1 MRRSVF
7 RKPSLKASFKA
18 RTTGRAKR
26 AVKRA
31 IIPGYGKKGTG
42 FIKNPKRSMYNAV
55 YHRTSIDTLK
65 PIKNKKR
72 TTQGQGSQ
80 QSSSSCLWWIFWI
93 VILILCLANIH
104 ITLGILLVC
113 GVVWLLVKLFKKHDK
128 ITSSNTVN
136 VDQNDVPNTSK
147 LPTAKPVV
155 HEGNLVA
162 GNKSYNINPKIL
174 PLLYFTDGQLKNID
188 SEVGE
193 PSAISINFPVAEGQF
208 QKLNYYPSYS
218 ELTPEQRDGFLSWLS
233 TDLSNIPDIGF
244 AFLLLYCLE
253 RHILHDEYLEES
265 LKIISKLQSQINN
278 GSFDYYSSTSIGYIF
293 FIHKRLDL
301 LKYVDLNKCDIK
313 LQILLSH
320 RLSADQLIALAS
332 KVDFRNQ
339 HYIKEYPELF
349 KKALVEDLK
358 RNFGSEYFEY
368 ELSNIQKLKKEPY
381 MFSNYSLRKGNN
393 RPDLL
398 MPDPLSDRKLC
409 HDIYAELQKAHDQVK
424 GFLEIKRAVESKKD
438 KSKKKIAKPKRINSK
453 TGYPMSTDKQIRN
466 ATEQLKLTRKFL
478 KNNQISSYSSRS
490 SQEKM
495 EDLVWNNSA
504 EKMDS
509 ADLEYKKG
517 EWDKAEKLWLTCVA
531 INYRAANRLRIMYQ
545 KEHRFNDAVQII
557 DFAVDSPV
565 LRKINNDSY
574 ITDFKKKLETAEQ
587 KSMKHEN
594 EDQSKLSEEDL
605 KKLNR
610 DSDYWFKKIETADCK
625 IKLNT

>member
-1 MRRSVF
+1 MRRRSVF

-233 TDLSNIPDIGF
+233 TDLSNILDIDF

-358 RNFGSEYFEY
+358 RNFGSECFEY

-424 GFLEIKRAVESKKD
+424 GFLKIKRAVESKKD

-610 DSDYWFKKIETADCK
+610 DSDYWFKKIETVK
-625 IKLNT
+625 FYV

>member
-1 MRRSVF
+1 MRRRSVF

-147 LPTAKPVV
+147 LPAAKPVV
-155 HEGNLVA
+155 YEENLVA

-208 QKLNYYPSYS
+208 QKLSYYPSYS
-218 ELTPEQRDGFLSWLS
+218 GLTSEQRNGFLTWLT
-233 TDLSNIPDIGF
+233 TDLSNVPDIGF

-265 LKIISKLQSQINN
+265 LKIISKLQGQISN
-278 GSFDYYSSTSIGYIF
+278 GSFDYYSSTSIGYIL

-349 KKALVEDLK
+349 KKALVENLK

-610 DSDYWFKKIETADCK
+610 DSDYWFKKIETVK
-625 IKLNT
+625 FYV

>member
-65 PIKNKKR
+65 PIKDKKR
-72 TTQGQGSQ
+72 TTQNQGSQ

-233 TDLSNIPDIGF
+233 TDLTNIPDIGF

-332 KVDFRNQ
+332 KVSFRNQ
-339 HYIKEYPELF
+339 HYIKGYPELF

-381 MFSNYSLRKGNN
+381 MFSNYSLRKDNN
-393 RPDLL
+393 QPDLL
-398 MPDPLSDRKLC
+398 MPDPLSDGKLC

-424 GFLEIKRAVESKKD
+424 GFLEIKRAVEPKKD

-453 TGYPMSTDKQIRN
+453 TGYPMSTDKQIKN

-478 KNNQISSYSSRS
+478 KNNQTNPYKSRN
-490 SQEKM
+490 SQEKI
-495 EDLVWNNSA
+495 EDWCWNNSA
-504 EKMDS
+504 EKMDN

-517 EWDKAEKLWLTCVA
+517 EWDKAEKLWLACVA

-557 DFAVDSPV
+557 DFAIDSPV
-565 LRKINNDSY
+565 LRKVNNDSY
-574 ITDFKKKLETAEQ
+574 VTDFKKQLETAEQ

-594 EDQSKLSEEDL
+594 EDQSKLSEEDFE
-605 KKLNR
+605 KLNS
-610 DSDYWFKKIETADCK
+610 DSDYWFKKFNNITYY
-625 IKLNT
+625 

>member
-1 MRRSVF
+1 MRRRSVF

-72 TTQGQGSQ
+72 TTQGQGNQ

-358 RNFGSEYFEY
+358 RNFGSECFEY

-409 HDIYAELQKAHDQVK
+409 HDIYVELQKAHDQVK
-424 GFLEIKRAVESKKD
+424 GFLEIKRAVEPETN

-557 DFAVDSPV
+557 DFAIDSPV
-565 LRKINNDSY
+565 LRKVNNDSY
-574 ITDFKKKLETAEQ
+574 VTDFKKKLETAEQ

-594 EDQSKLSEEDL
+594 EDQSKLSEEDFE
-605 KKLNR
+605 KLNS
-610 DSDYWFKKIETADCK
+610 DSDYWFKKVNNITYS
-625 IKLNT
+625 

>member
-1 MRRSVF
+1 MRRRSVF

-208 QKLNYYPSYS
+208 QKLSYYPSYS
-218 ELTPEQRDGFLSWLS
+218 GLTSEQRNGFLTWLT
-233 TDLSNIPDIGF
+233 TDLSNVPDIGF

-320 RLSADQLIALAS
+320 KLSADQLISLATG
-332 KVDFRNQ
+332 VDFRNRY
-339 HYIKEYPELF
+339 YIKEYPELF
-349 KKALVEDLK
+349 KKALIESLK
-358 RNFGSEYFEY
+358 REFGSEYFEY

-574 ITDFKKKLETAEQ
+574 ITDFKNKLETAEQ

-610 DSDYWFKKIETADCK
+610 DSDYWFKKIETVK
-625 IKLNT
+625 FYV

>member
-1 MRRSVF
+1 MRRRSVF

-136 VDQNDVPNTSK
+136 VDQKDVPNTSK

-265 LKIISKLQSQINN
+265 LKIISKLQSQIHN

-320 RLSADQLIALAS
+320 KLSADQLISLATE
-332 KVDFRNQ
+332 VDFRNRY
-339 HYIKEYPELF
+339 YIKEYPELF
-349 KKALVEDLK
+349 KKALIESLK
-358 RNFGSEYFEY
+358 REFGSEYFEY

-610 DSDYWFKKIETADCK
+610 DSDYWFKKIET
-625 IKLNT
+625 IKFYV

>member
-31 IIPGYGKKGTG
+31 IIPGYGKKGIG

-113 GVVWLLVKLFKKHDK
+113 GVVWLIVRLFKKHDK

-208 QKLNYYPSYS
+208 QKLSYYPSYS
-218 ELTPEQRDGFLSWLS
+218 GLTSEQRNGFLTWLT
-233 TDLSNIPDIGF
+233 TDLSNVPDIGF

-320 RLSADQLIALAS
+320 KLSADQLISLATG
-332 KVDFRNQ
+332 VDFRNRY
-339 HYIKEYPELF
+339 YIKEYPELF
-349 KKALVEDLK
+349 KKALIESLK
-358 RNFGSEYFEY
+358 REFGSEYFEY

-478 KNNQISSYSSRS
+478 KNNHISSYSSRS

-574 ITDFKKKLETAEQ
+574 ITDFKNKLETAEQ

-610 DSDYWFKKIETADCK
+610 DSDYWFKKIETVK
-625 IKLNT
+625 FYV

>member
-72 TTQGQGSQ
+72 TTQGQGNQ

-147 LPTAKPVV
+147 LPAAKPVV
-155 HEGNLVA
+155 YEENLVA

-208 QKLNYYPSYS
+208 QKLSYYPSYS
-218 ELTPEQRDGFLSWLS
+218 GLTSEQRNGFLTWLT
-233 TDLSNIPDIGF
+233 TDLSNVPDIGL

-265 LKIISKLQSQINN
+265 LKIISKLQGQISN
-278 GSFDYYSSTSIGYIF
+278 GSFDYYSSTSIGYIL

-320 RLSADQLIALAS
+320 KLSADQLISLATE
-332 KVDFRNQ
+332 VDFRNRY
-339 HYIKEYPELF
+339 YIKEYPELF
-349 KKALVEDLK
+349 KKALIESLK
-358 RNFGSEYFEY
+358 REFGSEYFEY

-610 DSDYWFKKIETADCK
+610 DSDYWFKKIETVK
-625 IKLNT
+625 FYV

>member
-1 MRRSVF
+1 MRRRSVF

-104 ITLGILLVC
+104 ITLGILAVC
-113 GVVWLLVKLFKKHDK
+113 GIVWLIVRLFKKHDK
-128 ITSSNTVN
+128 INSSNAGN
-136 VDQNDVPNTSK
+136 VDQSVDSTDTPKS
-147 LPTAKPVV
+147 TAKPVV

-162 GNKSYNINPKIL
+162 GNKSYNINHKIL

-208 QKLNYYPSYS
+208 QKLSYYPSYS
-218 ELTPEQRDGFLSWLS
+218 GLTSEQRNGFLTWL
-233 TDLSNIPDIGF
+233 TTNLSNVPDIGF

-320 RLSADQLIALAS
+320 RLSADQLITLAS

-358 RNFGSEYFEY
+358 RNFGSECFEY

-478 KNNQISSYSSRS
+478 KINQISSYSSRS

-517 EWDKAEKLWLTCVA
+517 E
-531 INYRAANRLRIMYQ
+531 
-545 KEHRFNDAVQII
+545 
-557 DFAVDSPV
+557 
-565 LRKINNDSY
+565 
-574 ITDFKKKLETAEQ
+574 
-587 KSMKHEN
+587 
-594 EDQSKLSEEDL
+594 
-605 KKLNR
+605 
-610 DSDYWFKKIETADCK
+610 
-625 IKLNT
+625 

>member
-320 RLSADQLIALAS
+320 KLSADQLISLATE
-332 KVDFRNQ
+332 VDFRNRY
-339 HYIKEYPELF
+339 YIKEYPELF
-349 KKALVEDLK
+349 KKALIESLK
-358 RNFGSEYFEY
+358 REFGSEYFEY

-393 RPDLL
+393 QPDLL

-610 DSDYWFKKIETADCK
+610 DSDYWFKKIETVK
-625 IKLNT
+625 FYV

>member
-1 MRRSVF
+1 MRRRSVF

-72 TTQGQGSQ
+72 TIQGQGSQ

-349 KKALVEDLK
+349 KKALVENLK

-587 KSMKHEN
+587 KSMKHGN

-610 DSDYWFKKIETADCK
+610 DSDYWFKKIETVK
-625 IKLNT
+625 FYV

>member
-1 MRRSVF
+1 MRRRSVF

-104 ITLGILLVC
+104 ITLGILAVC
-113 GVVWLLVKLFKKHDK
+113 GIVWLIVRLFKKHDK
-128 ITSSNTVN
+128 INSSNAGN
-136 VDQNDVPNTSK
+136 VDQKDVPNTSK

-358 RNFGSEYFEY
+358 RNFGSECFEY

-610 DSDYWFKKIETADCK
+610 DSDYWFKKIETVK
-625 IKLNT
+625 FYV

>member
-65 PIKNKKR
+65 PIKDKKR
-72 TTQGQGSQ
+72 TTQNQGSQ

-233 TDLSNIPDIGF
+233 TDLTNIPDIGF

-332 KVDFRNQ
+332 KVNFRNQ
-339 HYIKEYPELF
+339 HYIKEYPELL

-368 ELSNIQKLKKEPY
+368 EISNIQKLKKEPY

-393 RPDLL
+393 QPDLL

-424 GFLEIKRAVESKKD
+424 GFLEIKRAVEPKKD

-453 TGYPMSTDKQIRN
+453 TGYPMSTDKQIKN

-478 KNNQISSYSSRS
+478 KNNQTNPYKSRN
-490 SQEKM
+490 SQEKI
-495 EDLVWNNSA
+495 EDWFWNNSA
-504 EKMDS
+504 EKMDN

-517 EWDKAEKLWLTCVA
+517 EWDKAEKLWLACVA
-531 INYRAANRLRIMYQ
+531 INYQAANRLRIMYQ

-557 DFAVDSPV
+557 DFAIDSPV
-565 LRKINNDSY
+565 LRKVNNDSY
-574 ITDFKKKLETAEQ
+574 VTDFKKKLETAEQ

-594 EDQSKLSEEDL
+594 EDQSKLSEEDFE
-605 KKLNR
+605 KLNR
-610 DSDYWFKKIETADCK
+610 DSDYWFKKIETVK
-625 IKLNT
+625 FYV

>member
-1 MRRSVF
+1 MRRCVF

-72 TTQGQGSQ
+72 TTQGQGNQ

-358 RNFGSEYFEY
+358 RNFGSECFEY

-409 HDIYAELQKAHDQVK
+409 HDIYVELQKAHDQVK
-424 GFLEIKRAVESKKD
+424 GFLEIKRAVEPETN

-557 DFAVDSPV
+557 DFAIDSPV
-565 LRKINNDSY
+565 LRKVNNDSY
-574 ITDFKKKLETAEQ
+574 VTDFKKKLETAEQ

-594 EDQSKLSEEDL
+594 EDQSKLSEEDFE
-605 KKLNR
+605 KLNS
-610 DSDYWFKKIETADCK
+610 DSDYWFKKVNNITYS
-625 IKLNT
+625 

>member
-1 MRRSVF
+1 MRRRSVF

-72 TTQGQGSQ
+72 TIQGQGSQ

-349 KKALVEDLK
+349 KKALVENLK

-557 DFAVDSPV
+557 DYAVDSPV

-610 DSDYWFKKIETADCK
+610 DSDYWFKKIETVK
-625 IKLNT
+625 FYV

>member
-1 MRRSVF
+1 MRRRSVF

-136 VDQNDVPNTSK
+136 VDQNDMPNTSK

-218 ELTPEQRDGFLSWLS
+218 ELTAEQRDGFLSWLS

-320 RLSADQLIALAS
+320 RLSADQLISLATE
-332 KVDFRNQ
+332 VDFRNRY
-339 HYIKEYPELF
+339 YIKEYPELF
-349 KKALVEDLK
+349 KKALIESLK
-358 RNFGSEYFEY
+358 REFGSESFEY

-381 MFSNYSLRKGNN
+381 MFSNYSLRKDNN

-398 MPDPLSDRKLC
+398 MLDPLSDRKLC

-557 DFAVDSPV
+557 DFAVDSLV

-594 EDQSKLSEEDL
+594 EDQSKLSEEDFE
-605 KKLNR
+605 KLNS
-610 DSDYWFKKIETADCK
+610 DSDYWFKKVNNITYS
-625 IKLNT
+625 

>member
-1 MRRSVF
+1 MRRRSVF

-218 ELTPEQRDGFLSWLS
+218 ELAPEQRDVFLSWLS

-349 KKALVEDLK
+349 KKALVENLK

-478 KNNQISSYSSRS
+478 KINQISSYSSRS

-610 DSDYWFKKIETADCK
+610 DSDYWFKKIET
-625 IKLNT
+625 IKFYV

>member
-136 VDQNDVPNTSK
+136 VDQKDVPNTSK

-368 ELSNIQKLKKEPY
+368 ELSNIPKLKKEPY

-478 KNNQISSYSSRS
+478 KINQISSYSSRS

-610 DSDYWFKKIETADCK
+610 DSDYWFKKIETVK
-625 IKLNT
+625 FYV

>member
-1 MRRSVF
+1 MRRRSVF

-31 IIPGYGKKGTG
+31 IIPGYGKKGIG

-104 ITLGILLVC
+104 ITLGILFVC

-136 VDQNDVPNTSK
+136 VDQNDMPNTSK

-349 KKALVEDLK
+349 KKALVENLK

-398 MPDPLSDRKLC
+398 MPDPLSDKKLC
-409 HDIYAELQKAHDQVK
+409 HDIYVKLQRAHDQVK

-478 KNNQISSYSSRS
+478 KNNQISSYSSKS

-594 EDQSKLSEEDL
+594 EDQSKLSEEDFE
-605 KKLNR
+605 KLNS
-610 DSDYWFKKIETADCK
+610 DSDYWFKKVNNITYS
-625 IKLNT
+625 

>member
-72 TTQGQGSQ
+72 TIQGQGSQ

-320 RLSADQLIALAS
+320 RLSADQLIALATE
-332 KVDFRNQ
+332 VDFRNRY
-339 HYIKEYPELF
+339 YIKEYPELF
-349 KKALVEDLK
+349 KKALIESLK
-358 RNFGSEYFEY
+358 REFGSEYFEY

-381 MFSNYSLRKGNN
+381 MFSNYSLRKVNN

-610 DSDYWFKKIETADCK
+610 DSDYWFKKIET
-625 IKLNT
+625 IKFYV

>member
-136 VDQNDVPNTSK
+136 VDQNDVPNTAK

-610 DSDYWFKKIETADCK
+610 DSDYWFKKIETVK
-625 IKLNT
+625 FYV

>member
-1 MRRSVF
+1 MRRRSVF

-233 TDLSNIPDIGF
+233 TDLSNVPDIGF

-265 LKIISKLQSQINN
+265 LKIISKLQGQISN
-278 GSFDYYSSTSIGYIF
+278 GSFDYYSSTSIGYIL

-349 KKALVEDLK
+349 KKALVENLK

-610 DSDYWFKKIETADCK
+610 DSDYWFKKIETVK
-625 IKLNT
+625 FYV

>member
-1 MRRSVF
+1 MRRRSVF

-349 KKALVEDLK
+349 KKALVENLK

-610 DSDYWFKKIETADCK
+610 DSDYWFKKIETVK
-625 IKLNT
+625 FYV

>member
-1 MRRSVF
+1 MRRRSVF

-72 TTQGQGSQ
+72 TIQGQGSQ

-358 RNFGSEYFEY
+358 RNFGSECFEY

-610 DSDYWFKKIETADCK
+610 DSDYWFKKIETVK
-625 IKLNT
+625 FYV

>member
-1 MRRSVF
+1 MRRRSVF

-174 PLLYFTDGQLKNID
+174 PLLYFTDGRLKNID

-265 LKIISKLQSQINN
+265 LKIISKLQNQINN

-320 RLSADQLIALAS
+320 RLSADQLISLATE
-332 KVDFRNQ
+332 VDFRNRY
-339 HYIKEYPELF
+339 YIKEYPELF
-349 KKALVEDLK
+349 KKALIESLK
-358 RNFGSEYFEY
+358 REFGSEYFEY
-368 ELSNIQKLKKEPY
+368 ELSNLQKLKKEPY

-453 TGYPMSTDKQIRN
+453 TGYPMSTDKQIKN

-478 KNNQISSYSSRS
+478 KNNQISSYSSRN

-509 ADLEYKKG
+509 ADLEYKKVSG
-517 EWDKAEKLWLTCVA
+517 IRQK
-531 INYRAANRLRIMYQ
+531 NYG
-545 KEHRFNDAVQII
+545 
-557 DFAVDSPV
+557 
-565 LRKINNDSY
+565 
-574 ITDFKKKLETAEQ
+574 
-587 KSMKHEN
+587 
-594 EDQSKLSEEDL
+594 
-605 KKLNR
+605 
-610 DSDYWFKKIETADCK
+610 
-625 IKLNT
+625 

>member
-218 ELTPEQRDGFLSWLS
+218 ELTPEQRNGFLSWLS

-265 LKIISKLQSQINN
+265 LKIISKLQNQINN

-320 RLSADQLIALAS
+320 RLSADQLISLATE
-332 KVDFRNQ
+332 VDFRNRY
-339 HYIKEYPELF
+339 YIKEYPELF
-349 KKALVEDLK
+349 KKALIESLK
-358 RNFGSEYFEY
+358 REFGSEYFEY

-610 DSDYWFKKIETADCK
+610 DSDYWFKKIETVK
-625 IKLNT
+625 FYV

>member
-72 TTQGQGSQ
+72 TTQGQGNQ

-147 LPTAKPVV
+147 LPAAKPVV
-155 HEGNLVA
+155 YEENLVA

-208 QKLNYYPSYS
+208 QKLSYYPSYS
-218 ELTPEQRDGFLSWLS
+218 GLTSEQRNGFLTWLT
-233 TDLSNIPDIGF
+233 TDLSNVPDIGF

-265 LKIISKLQSQINN
+265 LKIISKLQGQISN
-278 GSFDYYSSTSIGYIF
+278 GSFDYYSSTSIGYIL

-320 RLSADQLIALAS
+320 KLSADQLISLATE
-332 KVDFRNQ
+332 VDFRNRY
-339 HYIKEYPELF
+339 YIKEYPELF
-349 KKALVEDLK
+349 KKALIESLK
-358 RNFGSEYFEY
+358 REFGSEYFEY
-368 ELSNIQKLKKEPY
+368 KLSNIQKLKKEPY

-557 DFAVDSPV
+557 DFAVDSLV

-574 ITDFKKKLETAEQ
+574 ITDFKNKLETAEQ
-587 KSMKHEN
+587 RSMKHEN

-610 DSDYWFKKIETADCK
+610 DSDYWFKKIETVK
-625 IKLNT
+625 FYV

>member
-1 MRRSVF
+1 MRRRSVF

-72 TTQGQGSQ
+72 TIQGQGSQ

-320 RLSADQLIALAS
+320 RLSADQLIALATE
-332 KVDFRNQ
+332 VDFRNRY
-339 HYIKEYPELF
+339 YIKEYPELF
-349 KKALVEDLK
+349 KKALIESLK
-358 RNFGSEYFEY
+358 REFGSEYFEY

-393 RPDLL
+393 QPDLL

-610 DSDYWFKKIETADCK
+610 DSDYWFKKIETVK
-625 IKLNT
+625 FYV

>member
-72 TTQGQGSQ
+72 TTQGQGNQ

-147 LPTAKPVV
+147 LPAAKPVV
-155 HEGNLVA
+155 YEENLVA

-208 QKLNYYPSYS
+208 QKLSYYPSYS
-218 ELTPEQRDGFLSWLS
+218 GLTSEQRNGFLTWLT
-233 TDLSNIPDIGF
+233 TDLSNVPDIGF

-265 LKIISKLQSQINN
+265 LKIISKLQGQISN
-278 GSFDYYSSTSIGYIF
+278 GSFDYYSSTSIGYIL

-320 RLSADQLIALAS
+320 KLSADQLISLATE
-332 KVDFRNQ
+332 VDFRNRY
-339 HYIKEYPELF
+339 YIKEYPELF
-349 KKALVEDLK
+349 KKALIESLK
-358 RNFGSEYFEY
+358 REFGSEYFEY

-393 RPDLL
+393 QPDLL

-610 DSDYWFKKIETADCK
+610 DSDYWFKKIET
-625 IKLNT
+625 IKFYV

>member
-1 MRRSVF
+1 MRRRSVF

-136 VDQNDVPNTSK
+136 VDQKDVPNTSK

-313 LQILLSH
+313 LQILLSY
-320 RLSADQLIALAS
+320 RLSADQLITLAS

-358 RNFGSEYFEY
+358 RNFGSECFEY

-478 KNNQISSYSSRS
+478 KNNHISSYSSRS

-610 DSDYWFKKIETADCK
+610 DSDYWFKKIETVK
-625 IKLNT
+625 FYV

>member
-72 TTQGQGSQ
+72 TTQGQGNQ

-147 LPTAKPVV
+147 LPAAKPVV
-155 HEGNLVA
+155 HEENLVA

-358 RNFGSEYFEY
+358 RNFGSECFEY

-594 EDQSKLSEEDL
+594 EDQSKLSKEDL

-610 DSDYWFKKIETADCK
+610 DSDYWFKKIETVK
-625 IKLNT
+625 FYV

>member
-104 ITLGILLVC
+104 ITLGILFVC

-162 GNKSYNINPKIL
+162 ENKSYNINPKIL

-301 LKYVDLNKCDIK
+301 LKYIDLNKCDIK

-381 MFSNYSLRKGNN
+381 MFSNYSLRKDNN
-393 RPDLL
+393 QPDLL

-453 TGYPMSTDKQIRN
+453 TGYPMSTDRQIKN

-478 KNNQISSYSSRS
+478 KNNQTNPYKLRN
-490 SQEKM
+490 SQEKI

-504 EKMDS
+504 EKMDN

-517 EWDKAEKLWLTCVA
+517 EWDKAEKLWLACVA

-594 EDQSKLSEEDL
+594 EDQSKLSEEDFE
-605 KKLNR
+605 KLNS
-610 DSDYWFKKIETADCK
+610 DSDYWFKKVNNITYS
-625 IKLNT
+625 

>member
-1 MRRSVF
+1 MRRRSVF

-218 ELTPEQRDGFLSWLS
+218 ELTPEQRNGFLSWLS

-265 LKIISKLQSQINN
+265 LKIISKLQNQINN

-320 RLSADQLIALAS
+320 RLSADQLISLATE
-332 KVDFRNQ
+332 VDFRNRY
-339 HYIKEYPELF
+339 YIKEYPELF
-349 KKALVEDLK
+349 KKALIESLK
-358 RNFGSEYFEY
+358 REFGSEYFEY

-610 DSDYWFKKIETADCK
+610 DSDYWFKKIET
-625 IKLNT
+625 IKFYV

>member
-1 MRRSVF
+1 MRRRSVF

-208 QKLNYYPSYS
+208 QKLSYYPSYS
-218 ELTPEQRDGFLSWLS
+218 GLTSEQRNGFLTWLT
-233 TDLSNIPDIGF
+233 TDLSNVPDIGF

-349 KKALVEDLK
+349 KKALVENLK

-610 DSDYWFKKIETADCK
+610 DSDYWFKKIETVK
-625 IKLNT
+625 FYV

>member
-1 MRRSVF
+1 MRRRSVF

-72 TTQGQGSQ
+72 TIQGQGSQ

-320 RLSADQLIALAS
+320 RLSADQLISLATE
-332 KVDFRNQ
+332 VDFRNRY
-339 HYIKEYPELF
+339 YIKEYPELF
-349 KKALVEDLK
+349 KKALIESLK
-358 RNFGSEYFEY
+358 REFGSEYFEY

-574 ITDFKKKLETAEQ
+574 ITDFKNKLETAEQ

-610 DSDYWFKKIETADCK
+610 DSDYWFKKI
-625 IKLNT
+625 

>member
-1 MRRSVF
+1 MRRRSVF

-104 ITLGILLVC
+104 ITLGILFVC

-136 VDQNDVPNTSK
+136 VDKNDVPNTSK

-265 LKIISKLQSQINN
+265 LKIISKLQGQISN
-278 GSFDYYSSTSIGYIF
+278 GSFDYYSSTSIGYML

-313 LQILLSH
+313 LQILLS
-320 RLSADQLIALAS
+320 RKLSADQLISLATE
-332 KVDFRNQ
+332 VDFRNRY
-339 HYIKEYPELF
+339 YIKEYPELF
-349 KKALVEDLK
+349 KKALIESLK
-358 RNFGSEYFEY
+358 REFGSEYFEY

-398 MPDPLSDRKLC
+398 MPDPLSDKKLC
-409 HDIYAELQKAHDQVK
+409 HDIYVKLQRAHDQVK

-478 KNNQISSYSSRS
+478 KINRISSYSSRS

-557 DFAVDSPV
+557 DFAIDSPV
-565 LRKINNDSY
+565 LRKVNNDSY
-574 ITDFKKKLETAEQ
+574 VTDFKKKLETAEQ
-587 KSMKHEN
+587 KSMKYEN
-594 EDQSKLSEEDL
+594 EDQSKLSEEDFE
-605 KKLNR
+605 KLNS
-610 DSDYWFKKIETADCK
+610 DSDYWFKKVNNITYS
-625 IKLNT
+625 

>member
-1 MRRSVF
+1 MRRRSVF

-72 TTQGQGSQ
+72 TTQGQGNQ

-128 ITSSNTVN
+128 IASSNTVN

-147 LPTAKPVV
+147 LPAAKPVV

-349 KKALVEDLK
+349 KKALVENLK

-610 DSDYWFKKIETADCK
+610 DSDYWFKKIETVK
-625 IKLNT
+625 FYV

>member
-1 MRRSVF
+1 MRRRSVF

-72 TTQGQGSQ
+72 TIQGQGSQ

-136 VDQNDVPNTSK
+136 VDQKDVPNTSK

-610 DSDYWFKKIETADCK
+610 DSDYWFKKIETVK
-625 IKLNT
+625 FYV

>member
-1 MRRSVF
+1 MRRRSVF

-147 LPTAKPVV
+147 LPAAKPVV

-358 RNFGSEYFEY
+358 RNFGSECFEY

-409 HDIYAELQKAHDQVK
+409 HDIYVELQKAHDQVK
-424 GFLEIKRAVESKKD
+424 GFLEIKRAVEPETN
-438 KSKKKIAKPKRINSK
+438 KSKKRIAKPKRINSK

-557 DFAVDSPV
+557 DFAIDSPV
-565 LRKINNDSY
+565 LRKVNNDSY
-574 ITDFKKKLETAEQ
+574 VTDFKKKLETAEQ

-594 EDQSKLSEEDL
+594 EDQSKLSKEDFE
-605 KKLNR
+605 KLNS
-610 DSDYWFKKIETADCK
+610 DSDYWFKKVNNITYS
-625 IKLNT
+625 

>member
-1 MRRSVF
+1 MRRRSVF

-26 AVKRA
+26 VVKRA

-155 HEGNLVA
+155 HEENLVA

-320 RLSADQLIALAS
+320 RLSADQLIALATE
-332 KVDFRNQ
+332 VDFRNRY
-339 HYIKEYPELF
+339 YIKEYPELF
-349 KKALVEDLK
+349 KKALIESLK
-358 RNFGSEYFEY
+358 REFGSEYFEY

-610 DSDYWFKKIETADCK
+610 DSDYWFKKIETVK
-625 IKLNT
+625 FYV